1 VVFKP
6 SRPAKNNATKI
17 IRGYFMEKRL
27 KVAAIMLYVFAAYLI
42 LFGLL
47 YLLSPRIMPYHERF
61 LGKTYEQL
69 DPKTAI
75 LSLASLKVVGSLAL
89 SMGIGF
95 VMMIRFQFSR
105 GDRYAWWIILVMS
118 LLALVPITVISFII
132 GGVHSPGWSIVISL
146 LVMSVAMAIS
156 RDAFKKP

>member
-1 VVFKP
+1 
-6 SRPAKNNATKI
+6 
-17 IRGYFMEKRL
+17 
-27 KVAAIMLYVFAAYLI
+27 MLYVFAVFLI

-61 LGKTYEQL
+61 LGKTFEQL
-69 DPKTAI
+69 DPKTAT
-75 LSLASLKVVGSLAL
+75 LSLASLKVVGALAL

-118 LLALVPITVISFII
+118 LVALVPITVISFYI

>member
-1 VVFKP
+1 
-6 SRPAKNNATKI
+6 
-17 IRGYFMEKRL
+17 MEKRL

-146 LVMSVAMAIS
+146 LVMPVAMAIS

>member
-1 VVFKP
+1 
-6 SRPAKNNATKI
+6 
-17 IRGYFMEKRL
+17 MEKRL
-27 KVAAIMLYVFAAYLI
+27 KVAVIMLYVFAVFLI

-61 LGKTYEQL
+61 LGKTFEQL
-69 DPKTAI
+69 DPKTAT
-75 LSLASLKVVGSLAL
+75 LSLASLKVVGALAL

-118 LLALVPITVISFII
+118 LVALVPITVISFYI

-156 RDAFKKP
+156 RDSFKKP

>member
-1 VVFKP
+1 
-6 SRPAKNNATKI
+6 
-17 IRGYFMEKRL
+17 
-27 KVAAIMLYVFAAYLI
+27 MLYVFAVFLI

-61 LGKTYEQL
+61 LGKTFEQL
-69 DPKTAI
+69 DPKTAT
-75 LSLASLKVVGSLAL
+75 LSLASLKVVGALAL

-118 LLALVPITVISFII
+118 LVALVPITVISFYI

-156 RDAFKKP
+156 RDSFKKP

>member
-1 VVFKP
+1 
-6 SRPAKNNATKI
+6 
-17 IRGYFMEKRL
+17 MEKRL
-27 KVAAIMLYVFAAYLI
+27 KVATIMLYVFAAYII
-42 LFGLL
+42 LFGLV
-47 YLLSPRIMPYHERF
+47 YLISPRIMPYHERF
-61 LGKTYEQL
+61 LGKTFEEL
-69 DPKTAI
+69 DPKTAM

-118 LLALVPITVISFII
+118 LLALVPITVISFFI
-132 GGVHSPGWSIVISL
+132 GGVHSTGWSIVISL

>member
-1 VVFKP
+1 M
-6 SRPAKNNATKI
+6 TQQKI
-17 IRGYFMEKRL
+17 TRGSIMEKRL
-27 KVAAIMLYVFAAYLI
+27 KVATIMLYVFAAFLI
-42 LFGLL
+42 LFGLV

-61 LGKTYEQL
+61 LGKTFEEL
-69 DPKTAI
+69 EPKTAT
-75 LSLASLKVVGSLAL
+75 LSLASLKVVGALAL

-118 LLALVPITVISFII
+118 LLALVPITFITFFI
-132 GGVHSPGWSIVISL
+132 GGVHSPGWSIVISI

-156 RDAFKKP
+156 RGSFKKP

>member
-1 VVFKP
+1 
-6 SRPAKNNATKI
+6 
-17 IRGYFMEKRL
+17 MEKRL
-27 KVAAIMLYVFAAYLI
+27 KVAVIMLYVFAAFLI

-61 LGKTYEQL
+61 LGKTFEEL
-69 DPKTAI
+69 DPKTAT
-75 LSLASLKVVGSLAL
+75 LSLASLKVVGALAL

-95 VMMIRFQFSR
+95 VLMIRFQFSR
-105 GDRYAWWIILVMS
+105 GDKYAWWIILVMS
-118 LLALVPITVISFII
+118 LLALVPITVISFYI

-156 RDAFKKP
+156 KDAL

>member
-1 VVFKP
+1 
-6 SRPAKNNATKI
+6 
-17 IRGYFMEKRL
+17 MEKRL
-27 KVAAIMLYVFAAYLI
+27 KVATVMLYVFAAYLI
-42 LFGLL
+42 LFGLV

-61 LGKTYEQL
+61 LGKTFEEL
-69 DPKTAI
+69 DPKTAT

-118 LLALVPITVISFII
+118 LLALVPITVISFVI

-146 LVMSVAMAIS
+146 LVMSIAMAIS